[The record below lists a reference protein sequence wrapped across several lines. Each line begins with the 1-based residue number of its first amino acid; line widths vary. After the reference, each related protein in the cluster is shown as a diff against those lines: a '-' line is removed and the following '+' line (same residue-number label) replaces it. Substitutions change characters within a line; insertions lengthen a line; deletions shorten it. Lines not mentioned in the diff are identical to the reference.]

1 MQNLKSKQNQIVSY
15 IFSFL
20 SVVLITLLGHYAR
33 YVMAPENL
41 VIFYLL
47 AVVMAAIWW
56 GRGPAVATSF
66 LSVLAFDYFLVPP
79 YFTFAV
85 SDLQYIVTFAGLLFV
100 GIVVSALASKTREQ
114 GIEARGREARTALLY
129 RLSKDVAASDSL
141 ETVLSEVRKNVE
153 EIFGCLS
160 AVFLP
165 VSGSL
170 LDPGSFS
177 PGFPVDEH
185 EKTIAA
191 WVFLNAKP
199 AGWGTG
205 TLSAAKAQYIPLTTS
220 HGTIGVLGFFFK
232 EDRKKLEVREEE
244 LLSALASQAAVAIQR
259 VKLAEVSR
267 QMELVRETEK
277 LQTALLNSISHDL
290 RTPLVSIMGAL
301 SSLLEEAKVDEK
313 TRRELLETA
322 FEESGN
328 LNRLV
333 GNLLDMTRV
342 EAGTLKLRLKPCEL
356 RDVIGSALQFLKDKL
371 EGRQITE
378 DIAPDLPEIP
388 MDFTLMMR
396 VFINLI
402 DNAVKYSHPEMPIL
416 ISARLEEDT
425 VRVEVKDRGFG
436 IPDEDLTRIFD
447 KFYRAVRPRQVTGTG
462 LGLSI
467 CKGFVEAHG
476 GTIFARNNP
485 DKGATLT
492 VILPLSAKGK

>member
-1 MQNLKSKQNQIVSY
+1 MEKPISRKDRVLPYV
-15 IFSFL
+15 FSAVFI
-20 SVVLITLLGHYAR
+20 VLITVVGYSVKAKI
-33 YVMAPENL
+33 APVNL

-47 AVVMAAIWW
+47 VVVLTAVWW
-56 GRGPAVATSF
+56 GRGPAVMSSF
-66 LSVLAFDYFLVPP
+66 LSVLAFDFFLIPP
-79 YFTFAV
+79 YLTFAV
-85 SDLQYIVTFAGLLFV
+85 SDLQYIFTFAGLLFV

-114 GIEARGREARTALLY
+114 AIEARGREARTAILY
-129 RLSKDVAASDSL
+129 RLSKDLAASDSF
-141 ETVLSEVRKNVE
+141 ESVLRSVRVNVE
-153 EIFGCLS
+153 EIFGCLA

-165 VSGSL
+165 SSGAL
-170 LDPGSFS
+170 LDLGSFG

-199 AGWGTG
+199 AGWGTD
-205 TLSAAKAQYIPLTTS
+205 TLSGAKARYIPLATS
-220 HGTIGVLGFFFK
+220 HGTIGVLGLFFK
-232 EDRKKLEVREEE
+232 EDREGLDGREKE

-267 QMELVRETEK
+267 QIELVRETEK

-301 SSLLEEAKVDEK
+301 SSLLEESKVDEK
-313 TRRELLETA
+313 TRKELLETA

-342 EAGTLKLRLKPCEL
+342 EAGTLKIRLKPCEL
-356 RDVIGSALQFLKDKL
+356 RDVIGSALRFLKDKI
-371 EGRQITE
+371 EGRRITV
-378 DIAPDLPEIP
+378 DIAPELPEIA

-396 VFINLI
+396 VFVNLV
-402 DNAVKYSHPEMPIL
+402 DNAVKYSPAAMPIA
-416 ISARLEEDT
+416 ISARLEGDT
-425 VRVEVKDRGFG
+425 VRVEVSDRGFG
-436 IPDEDLTRIFD
+436 IPEEDLTHIFD
-447 KFYRAVRPRQVTGTG
+447 KFYRAVKPQQITGTG

-485 DKGATLT
+485 DKGATLA
-492 VILPLSAKGK
+492 VIVPLTAKGA